1 MIVSRTERLRLR
13 ELTADDAGFIME
25 LVNEP
30 AWLRFIGDRKVHS
43 LDDAR
48 GYIAKGPA
56 ASYARNGFGLWAV
69 ELAAAG
75 EPIGMC
81 GLVRRQALEH
91 VDLGFAF
98 LSRHWGHG
106 YAREAAAAAVE
117 RAREAF
123 HLTRLVAITDLDN
136 LPSQKVLTS
145 VGFEYDKLVH
155 WPESGE
161 DLALYALDLT
171 APAPGGMPRTERR
184 PA

>member
-1 MIVSRTERLRLR
+1 MIVCRTERLGLR
-13 ELTADDAGFIME
+13 ELTADDAAFVLE

-69 ELAAAG
+69 ELAATG

-106 YAREAAAAAVE
+106 YAREAAAAVVE
-117 RAREAF
+117 QAREM
-123 HLTRLVAITDLDN
+123 HRLPRLVAITDLDN

-145 VGFEYDKLVH
+145 VGFQYDKLLH

-171 APAPGGMPRTERR
+171 APAPEGTARTERR